1 MRQKAA
7 PQMINTETY
16 VPSQAFSQDPFA
28 PSQQQQWGDNPSG
41 TQTTSTPINS
51 RHSQPLFDTSH
62 SPIAF
67 NEGDV
72 SGYLSD
78 ENQDQNFNEQNRADQ
93 ISDYQP
99 EEEIEEQYQG
109 QQYHGNQSQI
119 SGYEPSGNEQYSQDY
134 SQHNPADQSL
144 ASGYQPEQYS
154 QDYSQQN
161 HCVQSFASGY
171 HSGGV
176 DRFSSRHSIRRGR
189 VQKKTK
195 KRQAGTNVDREIKK
209 LQSTTHNLLKVAPF
223 SRLVKETITRMS
235 GGKSFRVQSEAI
247 TALMQAS
254 EAYLITLFEAS
265 YMCTNHAKRVTLK
278 ADDMQLVRRILAA
291 FGM

>member
-1 MRQKAA
+1 MVREKAA
-7 PQMINTETY
+7 PHMINTETY

-41 TQTTSTPINS
+41 TQSTSTPINA
-51 RHSQPLFDTSH
+51 RHSQPLFDTSAQL

-67 NEGDV
+67 NESDV

-93 ISDYQP
+93 IYGYQ
-99 EEEIEEQYQG
+99 
-109 QQYHGNQSQI
+109 S
-119 SGYEPSGNEQYSQDY
+119 SGNEQYYQDY
-134 SQHNPADQSL
+134 SQQNPADQSL
-144 ASGYQPEQYS
+144 ASAYQPEQYS
-154 QDYSQQN
+154 QDYSQQSRY
-161 HCVQSFASGY
+161 VQANASGY

-176 DRFSSRHSIRRGR
+176 DRFNSRHSVSRGR

-195 KRQAGTNVDREIKK
+195 KQKAGTNVDREIKR
-209 LQSTTHNLLKVAPF
+209 LQNTTHNLLKVAPF
-223 SRLVKETITRMS
+223 SRLVKETITKMS
-235 GGKSFRVQSEAI
+235 GGKTFRVQSEAI